1 MKQYVFAAA
10 LLAVVPMLT
19 ACMTS
24 QDSPTASAKSA
35 ADDDAYCRANAG
47 ESGTPAYANC
57 RKDRD
62 TASIRAN
69 SRMEQAHRNLAESML
84 NGR

>member
-1 MKQYVFAAA
+1 MKKHLLAIA
-10 LLAVVPMLT
+10 LLAAAPAL
-19 ACMTS
+19 ASCMTS
-24 QDSPTASAKSA
+24 QDSPIASARPV

-47 ESGTPAYANC
+47 ETGTAAYANC

-62 TASIRAN
+62 ASSIGSSDRMDRA
-69 SRMEQAHRNLAESML
+69 HKNLAESML